1 MTGRGEGPHGAPSSD
16 GEAGDRRR
24 LTSRSTLRP
33 TMSDVARHA
42 GVAPQTV
49 SRTLRTPH
57 LVSRETYER
66 VQRSIAATGYV
77 PNLTASSLASNRSM
91 TVAVLIPAIST
102 SIFAD
107 VLHGLDE
114 VLSPH
119 GYHLFIGS
127 TDYDLDQEEQLTR
140 TFLGRR
146 PDGFFI
152 VGTAHTETTTHL
164 LLQSAIPVV
173 EGWSLTPNPIGSV
186 VGFSNIAAVRA
197 ITQAVVEKGYRHP
210 TFAGSIRE
218 GDTRAVERSKSFE
231 LAVREL
237 LPGEPVRIV
246 NAGAREVEF
255 ETGRELSRRV
265 LAEHPET
272 DVLMFSSDIF
282 AAGALFEFQ
291 QSGVKVP
298 EQLGV
303 TGFGDF
309 EIARHISPALTTVAV
324 PNRAIGTEAG
334 RLLLRGMTEPDFMPQ
349 RIDVGFEVVLRQ
361 SA

>member
-1 MTGRGEGPHGAPSSD
+1 
-16 GEAGDRRR
+16 
-24 LTSRSTLRP
+24 
-33 TMSDVARHA
+33 MSDVARHA

-57 LVSRETYER
+57 LVSSETFER

-91 TVAVLIPAIST
+91 TVAAIIPAIST

-114 VLSPH
+114 VLSPQ
-119 GYHLFIGS
+119 GYNLFIGS
-127 TDYDLDQEEQLTR
+127 TDYDPAREEELTR

-152 VGTAHTETTTHL
+152 VGTAHTEATTHL
-164 LLQSAIPVV
+164 LRQSAIPVV
-173 EGWSLTPNPIGSV
+173 EGWSLTQNPIGSV
-186 VGFSNIAAVRA
+186 VGFSNVEAIRA
-197 ITQAVVEKGYRHP
+197 ITKAVVEKGYRHP
-210 TFAGSIRE
+210 TFAGSIWE
-218 GDTRAVERSKSFE
+218 GDTRAVERSRSFE
-231 LAVREL
+231 LAVREF
-237 LPGEPVRIV
+237 LPDEPVRIV

-272 DVLMFSSDIF
+272 DVVMFSSDIF

-291 QSGVKVP
+291 HEGIAVP
-298 EQLGV
+298 GQLAI

-309 EIARHISPALTTVAV
+309 EIARHVSPALTTVAI

-334 RLLLRGMTEPDFMPQ
+334 RILLASMSDREFAPQ
-349 RIDVGFEVVLRQ
+349 RLDVGFEVMLRE